1 MSIGLLVMV
10 VVLGIGLVVAAVH
23 YSGGSRKTDNRDPG
37 TAILE
42 FGRAYPTEAI
52 RSVILTDDGDTAFLR
67 LADGR
72 TGFLQSMGKHYVA
85 RIIDPAYVRA
95 TPLEQGH
102 GMTLLFR
109 ESTLKGGDYRF
120 RSDKDAAEVSLW
132 LVGAFAVAGR
142 EADDKA
148 GQTNG

>member
-1 MSIGLLVMV
+1 MSIGLLVMIV
-10 VVLGIGLVVAAVH
+10 AIGIGLVVAAVH
-23 YSGGSRKTDNRDPG
+23 YSGGSLKADDRDPG

-52 RSVILTDDGDTAFLR
+52 RSVILTADGNAAFLR

-72 TGFLQSMGKHYVA
+72 TGFLQTMGKHYVA
-85 RIIDPAYVRA
+85 RIIDPAYVVA
-95 TPLEQGH
+95 MPLDEGH
-102 GMTLLFR
+102 GMNLRFR

-120 RSDKDAAEVSLW
+120 RSAKDAAEVSLW
-132 LVGAFAVAGR
+132 LVGSFAVAGR
-142 EADDKA
+142 EAAENA

>member
-1 MSIGLLVMV
+1 MSLGLLVMV

-23 YSGGSRKTDNRDPG
+23 YSGGSLARDDRDPG

-52 RSVILTDDGDTAFLR
+52 RSVILTETGDAAFLR

-72 TGFLQSMGKHYVA
+72 TGFLQTMGKHYVA
-85 RIIDPAYVRA
+85 RIIDPAYVTA
-95 TPLEQGH
+95 KPLDRGH
-102 GMTLLFR
+102 GMTIMFR

-120 RSDKDAAEVSLW
+120 RSAKDAAEVSLW
-132 LVGAFAVAGR
+132 LVESFVVAGR
-142 EADDKA
+142 EVEERA
-148 GQTNG
+148 GQGNG